1 MDKSLYESVAVS
13 LQPVLGVARGQKIM
27 RKCVLWEVSSC
38 RLGRQESILPVRLSV
53 AELRSLASVADAN
66 D

>member
-27 RKCVLWEVSSC
+27 RECVFWEVSSC
-38 RLGRQESILPVRLSV
+38 RLGRQESILPVRVSV
-53 AELRSLASVADAN
+53 AELH
-66 D
+66 